1 MTTVTSTSH
10 VMLNAKPE
18 EVFAYVSDLTHHPE
32 WSGGP
37 LKVEALTPG
46 PVAVGSQYRS
56 TGGQQDRINVLQV
69 TKLEPPSYFSF
80 MAKDERM
87 GEILHEFTFKAQDGG
102 TLMER
107 KVTGIMPMPAAILF
121 RAWLYPTR
129 GKPLMDKAMANLK
142 AKWK

>member
-1 MTTVTSTSH
+1 MTTVTSTSR

-18 EVFAYVSDLTHHPE
+18 EVFACVADLTRHPE

-46 PVAVGSQYRS
+46 PATVGSQYRS

-69 TKLEPPSYFSF
+69 TKLEAPSCFSF

-87 GEILHEFTFKAQDGG
+87 GEIFHEFTFKAQDGG
-102 TLMER
+102 TLMGR
-107 KVTGIMPMPAAILF
+107 KVTSTMPMAAAILF
-121 RAWLYPTR
+121 LAWSYPTQ
-129 GKPLMDKAMANLK
+129 GKS
-142 AKWK
+142 